1 MPKKT
6 IMVFDFRLKVFYTVA
21 SKLSYTKAANELF
34 ITQPAVT
41 KHIKELEMQLQT
53 RLFNRNGSSISIT
66 PSGEIL
72 LRYAQQIFKLYS
84 NLENELAEISDMTN
98 GKLQIGASTTLAQY
112 VLPRIL
118 AKFKKTYPSIDLRLI
133 NGNSAFIEQQIIAEK
148 IDIALVEGV
157 SHYPQINYESFV
169 KDEIVLVVRTNNKFL
184 QKNEIKAEQLVT
196 IPLVLREQGS
206 GTLDVIYKALLTAG
220 IAPKDL
226 RVEINLDS
234 TESIKEYLM
243 YADCAAFLS
252 IHSIA
257 KELQQNQLSSIAIKG
272 IEIYRDFQF
281 IKLHGH
287 NQRLSNLFERFCL
300 SHYNLK

>member
-1 MPKKT
+1 
-6 IMVFDFRLKVFYTVA
+6 MVFDFRLKVFYTVA

-34 ITQPAVT
+34 ITQPAVS

-84 NLENELAEISDMTN
+84 NLENELAEISDVTS
-98 GKLQIGASTTLAQY
+98 GTLQIGASTTLAQY

-133 NGNSAFIEQQIIAEK
+133 NGNSEFIEQQIIAEK
-148 IDIALVEGV
+148 IDIALVEGI

-206 GTLDVIYKALLTAG
+206 GTLDVIYKALSTAG
-220 IAPKDL
+220 VAPKDL
-226 RVEINLDS
+226 RVEISLDS
-234 TESIKEYLM
+234 TESIKEYLL

-281 IKLHGH
+281 IQLHGH
-287 NQRLSNLFERFCL
+287 NQRISNLFKRFCL